1 MVVIEGDTGEILR
14 MTSVEV
20 NFCKTVGMVLSLG
33 GILSRRND
41 IFDQFP
47 ITDHSVTSSIK

>member
-33 GILSRRND
+33 GIFGGGMIFSISSRSL
-41 IFDQFP
+41 I
-47 ITDHSVTSSIK
+47 IL